1 MRDYEILI
9 AEDDESILNSIEIY
23 LKNNDRY
30 KTTGVSNGLDALEE
44 TKKKD
49 YDLVIMD
56 LMMPG
61 MTGEDAI
68 REIRRYSVVPILI
81 LSAKSEDLDKIMG
94 LTLGAD
100 DYLTK
105 PFSFDELEARVRS
118 LTRRKFKQEDPLLV
132 CGDLSFDTLSR
143 TAKAKGQVLKLTR
156 KEAGILEYL
165 LLHQGSIVSQED
177 LISHIWDENVDPFS
191 NSIRVHMSS
200 LRKKIRQV
208 LQTDPI
214 RNKIGQGYVL
224 EEKQ

>member
-1 MRDYEILI
+1 MRLLVVEDEVTLCKTIAKGLHLSGYEVDQAYDGLTALDKVL
-9 AEDDESILNSIEIY
+9 AE
-23 LKNNDRY
+23 
-30 KTTGVSNGLDALEE
+30 T
-44 TKKKD
+44 
-49 YDLVIMD
+49 YDLVLLDLSLPKMDGMD
-56 LMMPG
+56 LLSHF
-61 MTGEDAI
+61 
-68 REIRRYSVVPILI
+68 REKDQTTPVLI
-81 LSAKSEDLDKIMG
+81 LSARSQIEDKVQGLDQ
-94 LTLGAD
+94 GAN

>member
-1 MRDYEILI
+1 MRLLVVEDEVTLCKTIAKGLHLSGYEVDQAYDGLS
-9 AEDDESILNSIEIY
+9 ALDKVLTES
-23 LKNNDRY
+23 
-30 KTTGVSNGLDALEE
+30 
-44 TKKKD
+44 
-49 YDLVIMD
+49 YDLVLLDLSLPKMDGMD
-56 LMMPG
+56 LLSHF
-61 MTGEDAI
+61 
-68 REIRRYSVVPILI
+68 REKDQTTPVLI
-81 LSAKSEDLDKIMG
+81 LSARSQIEDKVQGLDQ
-94 LTLGAD
+94 GAN

>member
-1 MRDYEILI
+1 MRLLVVEDEVTLCKTIAKGLHLSGYEVDQAYDGLS
-9 AEDDESILNSIEIY
+9 ALDKVLTES
-23 LKNNDRY
+23 
-30 KTTGVSNGLDALEE
+30 
-44 TKKKD
+44 
-49 YDLVIMD
+49 YDLVLLDLSLPKMDGMD
-56 LMMPG
+56 LLSHF
-61 MTGEDAI
+61 
-68 REIRRYSVVPILI
+68 RERDQTTPVLI
-81 LSAKSEDLDKIMG
+81 LSARSQIEDKVQGLDQ
-94 LTLGAD
+94 GAN

>member
-1 MRDYEILI
+1 MRLLVVEDEVTLCKTIAKGLHLSGYEVDQVYDGLT
-9 AEDDESILNSIEIY
+9 ALDKVLTES
-23 LKNNDRY
+23 
-30 KTTGVSNGLDALEE
+30 
-44 TKKKD
+44 
-49 YDLVIMD
+49 YDLVLLDLSLPKMDGMD
-56 LMMPG
+56 LLSHF
-61 MTGEDAI
+61 
-68 REIRRYSVVPILI
+68 RERDQTTPVLI
-81 LSAKSEDLDKIMG
+81 LSARSQIEDKVQGLDQ
-94 LTLGAD
+94 GAN

>member
-1 MRDYEILI
+1 MRLLVVEDEVTLCKTIAKGLHLSGYEVDQAYDGLTALDKVL
-9 AEDDESILNSIEIY
+9 AE
-23 LKNNDRY
+23 
-30 KTTGVSNGLDALEE
+30 T
-44 TKKKD
+44 
-49 YDLVIMD
+49 YDLVLLDLSLPKMDGMD
-56 LMMPG
+56 LLSHF
-61 MTGEDAI
+61 
-68 REIRRYSVVPILI
+68 RERDQTTPVLI
-81 LSAKSEDLDKIMG
+81 LSARSQIEDKVQGLDQ
-94 LTLGAD
+94 GAN

>member
-1 MRDYEILI
+1 MRLLVVEDEVTLCKTIAKGLHLSGYEVDQAYDGLS
-9 AEDDESILNSIEIY
+9 ALDKVLTES
-23 LKNNDRY
+23 
-30 KTTGVSNGLDALEE
+30 
-44 TKKKD
+44 
-49 YDLVIMD
+49 YDLVLLALSLPKMDGMD
-56 LMMPG
+56 LLSHF
-61 MTGEDAI
+61 
-68 REIRRYSVVPILI
+68 RERDQTTPVLI
-81 LSAKSEDLDKIMG
+81 LSARSQIEDKVQGLDQ
-94 LTLGAD
+94 GAN

>member
-1 MRDYEILI
+1 MRLLVVEDEVTLCKTIAKGLHLSGYEVDQAYDGLTALDKVL
-9 AEDDESILNSIEIY
+9 AE
-23 LKNNDRY
+23 
-30 KTTGVSNGLDALEE
+30 T
-44 TKKKD
+44 
-49 YDLVIMD
+49 YDLVLLDLSLPKMDGMD
-56 LMMPG
+56 LLSHF
-61 MTGEDAI
+61 
-68 REIRRYSVVPILI
+68 RERDQTTPVLI
-81 LSAKSEDLDKIMG
+81 LSARSQIEDKVQGLDQ
-94 LTLGAD
+94 GAN

-156 KEAGILEYL
+156 KEVGILEYL

>member
-1 MRDYEILI
+1 MRLLVVEDEVTLCKTIAKGLHLSGYEVDQ
-9 AEDDESILNSIEIY
+9 AYD
-23 LKNNDRY
+23 
-30 KTTGVSNGLDALEE
+30 GLSALDKVLTE
-44 TKKKD
+44 T
-49 YDLVIMD
+49 YDLVLLDLSLPKMDGMD
-56 LMMPG
+56 LLSHF
-61 MTGEDAI
+61 
-68 REIRRYSVVPILI
+68 RERDQTTPVLI
-81 LSAKSEDLDKIMG
+81 LSARSQIEDKVQGLDQ
-94 LTLGAD
+94 GAN

>member
-1 MRDYEILI
+1 MRLLVVEDEVTLCKTIAKGLHLSGYEVDQ
-9 AEDDESILNSIEIY
+9 AYD
-23 LKNNDRY
+23 
-30 KTTGVSNGLDALEE
+30 GLTALDKVLTE
-44 TKKKD
+44 T
-49 YDLVIMD
+49 YDLVLLDLSLPQMDGMD
-56 LMMPG
+56 LLSHF
-61 MTGEDAI
+61 
-68 REIRRYSVVPILI
+68 REKDQTTPVLI
-81 LSAKSEDLDKIMG
+81 LSARSQIEDKVQGLDQ
-94 LTLGAD
+94 GAN

>member
-1 MRDYEILI
+1 MRLLVVEDEVTLCKTIAKGLHLSGYEVDQ
-9 AEDDESILNSIEIY
+9 AYD
-23 LKNNDRY
+23 
-30 KTTGVSNGLDALEE
+30 GLSALDKVLTE
-44 TKKKD
+44 T
-49 YDLVIMD
+49 YDLVLLDLSLPKMDGMD
-56 LMMPG
+56 LLSHF
-61 MTGEDAI
+61 
-68 REIRRYSVVPILI
+68 RERDQTTPVLI
-81 LSAKSEDLDKIMG
+81 LSARSQIEDKVQGLDQ
-94 LTLGAD
+94 GAN

-118 LTRRKFKQEDPLLV
+118 LTRRKFKQEAPLLV

>member
-1 MRDYEILI
+1 MRLLVVEDEVTLCKTIAKGLHLSGYEVDQAYDGLTALDKVL
-9 AEDDESILNSIEIY
+9 AES
-23 LKNNDRY
+23 
-30 KTTGVSNGLDALEE
+30 
-44 TKKKD
+44 
-49 YDLVIMD
+49 YDLVLLDLSLPQMDGMD
-56 LMMPG
+56 LLSRF
-61 MTGEDAI
+61 
-68 REIRRYSVVPILI
+68 REKDQTTPVLI
-81 LSAKSEDLDKIMG
+81 LSARSQIEDKVQGLDQ
-94 LTLGAD
+94 GAN

>member
-1 MRDYEILI
+1 MRLLVVEDEVTLCKTIAKGLHISGYEVDQ
-9 AEDDESILNSIEIY
+9 AYD
-23 LKNNDRY
+23 
-30 KTTGVSNGLDALEE
+30 GLSALDKVLTE
-44 TKKKD
+44 T
-49 YDLVIMD
+49 YDLVLLDLSLPKMDGMD
-56 LMMPG
+56 LLSHF
-61 MTGEDAI
+61 
-68 REIRRYSVVPILI
+68 RERDQTTPVLI
-81 LSAKSEDLDKIMG
+81 LSARSQIEDKVQGLDQ
-94 LTLGAD
+94 GAN

>member
-1 MRDYEILI
+1 MRLLVVEDEVTLCKTIAKGLHLSGYEVDQ
-9 AEDDESILNSIEIY
+9 AYD
-23 LKNNDRY
+23 
-30 KTTGVSNGLDALEE
+30 GLTALD
-44 TKKKD
+44 KVLAQS
-49 YDLVIMD
+49 YDLVLLDLSLPQMDGMD
-56 LMMPG
+56 LLSRF
-61 MTGEDAI
+61 
-68 REIRRYSVVPILI
+68 REMDQTTPVLI
-81 LSAKSEDLDKIMG
+81 LSARSQIEDKVQGLDQ
-94 LTLGAD
+94 GAN

-118 LTRRKFKQEDPLLV
+118 LTRRKFKQEDPLLT
-132 CGDLSFDTLSR
+132 CGALSFDTLSR
-143 TAKAKGQVLKLTR
+143 TAKARDQVLKLTR

-191 NSIRVHMSS
+191 NAIRVHMSS

-214 RNKIGQGYVL
+214 KNKVGQGYVL

>member
-1 MRDYEILI
+1 MRLLVVEDEITLCKTIAKGLHLSGYEVDQAYDGLT
-9 AEDDESILNSIEIY
+9 ALDKVLTES
-23 LKNNDRY
+23 
-30 KTTGVSNGLDALEE
+30 
-44 TKKKD
+44 
-49 YDLVIMD
+49 YDLVLLDLSLPKMDGMD
-56 LMMPG
+56 LLSHF
-61 MTGEDAI
+61 
-68 REIRRYSVVPILI
+68 RERDQTTPVLI
-81 LSAKSEDLDKIMG
+81 LSARSQIEDKVQGLDQ
-94 LTLGAD
+94 GAN

>member
-1 MRDYEILI
+1 MRLLVVEDEVTLCKTIAKGLHLSGYEVDQAYDGLT
-9 AEDDESILNSIEIY
+9 ALDKVLTES
-23 LKNNDRY
+23 
-30 KTTGVSNGLDALEE
+30 
-44 TKKKD
+44 
-49 YDLVIMD
+49 YDLVLLDLSLPKMD
-56 LMMPG
+56 G
-61 MTGEDAI
+61 MNLLSHF
-68 REIRRYSVVPILI
+68 RERDQTTPVLI
-81 LSAKSEDLDKIMG
+81 LSARSQIEDKVQGLDQ
-94 LTLGAD
+94 GAN

>member
-1 MRDYEILI
+1 MRLLVVEDEVTLCKTIAKGLHLSGYEVDQAYDGLT
-9 AEDDESILNSIEIY
+9 ALDKVLTES
-23 LKNNDRY
+23 
-30 KTTGVSNGLDALEE
+30 
-44 TKKKD
+44 
-49 YDLVIMD
+49 YDLVLLDLSLPKMDGMD
-56 LMMPG
+56 LLSHF
-61 MTGEDAI
+61 
-68 REIRRYSVVPILI
+68 RERDQTTPVLI
-81 LSAKSEDLDKIMG
+81 LSARSQIEDKVQGLDQ
-94 LTLGAD
+94 GAN

-208 LQTDPI
+208 LQADPI